1 MAQDLYCW
9 RCDKVVAMLDEQ
21 EWEVMGPALTQSIV
35 DIQNH
40 RKAGATLQ
48 EALRMP
54 HGLQALQL
62 YEEIT
67 GRPET
72 NVKAIW
78 HHCISIYGPP
88 CEACGKP
95 LRTPQASLCA
105 ACWHP
110 RIVGVLP
117 SIT

>member
-21 EWEVMGPALTQSIV
+21 EWEAMEPALTQSIV

-62 YEEIT
+62 YKEIT
-67 GRPET
+67 GHSET
-72 NVKAIW
+72 NPDVIRRHRIA
-78 HHCISIYGPP
+78 IYGPP
-88 CEACGKP
+88 CCACGKP
-95 LRTPQASLCA
+95 LRTPQASFCA
-105 ACWHP
+105 ACGHP
-110 RIVGVLP
+110 RSVGALP